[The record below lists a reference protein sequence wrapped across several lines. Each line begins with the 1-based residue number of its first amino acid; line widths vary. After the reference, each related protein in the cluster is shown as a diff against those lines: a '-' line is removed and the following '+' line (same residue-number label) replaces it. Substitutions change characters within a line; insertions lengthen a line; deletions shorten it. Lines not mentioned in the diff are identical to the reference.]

1 MTVRLALVRLRLDDK
16 DESSI
21 DRRAALAKTRGM
33 KILAV
38 FFFASAAL
46 IQIGLGQEVIG
57 FPASK
62 PVEET
67 RIPVFEGAE
76 RETEGLSNFRLVMEY
91 EREGVL
97 KVGEDLRLLPPG
109 AHQLELTYE
118 HVSGVSRLYELFIDG
133 ERILKREG
141 GAPDDTFET
150 TAEFAKENYK
160 LAEDFTVAAQFTTTG
175 QGTIF
180 SKCAPEG
187 KWSQNA
193 KALFI
198 RGGKLV
204 YDIGWVGAVSGGPKV
219 NDGKPHRVVLV
230 VKDGGAEMFVDGK
243 PAGKKKDFTG
253 PDVDGHV
260 VKIGKAAAD
269 FGGDWKG
276 GTIENVRYWARAIEG
291 PELKALRDGKLGEVN
306 TPDLNWGSTPAR
318 ETFDGAGIA
327 GIPVKLSLEGEVKIK
342 EAWVQP
348 MQLADHAALI
358 STWDKES
365 LKEGAQ
371 IYNTLCVTCHG
382 TVEKEGTLPTAL
394 KFHEGEFKNG
404 SDPYRMYQT
413 LKHGY
418 GIMVP
423 QPQYTAKQ
431 KYAVI
436 HYIRE
441 AFLAEHNA
449 KQMFEVDD
457 AYLASLPR
465 GMETI
470 EEEAPPAAAG
480 GKQYEKMDFGPA
492 LMWTYQVNKGGGI
505 EEWNIAQKG
514 IAVRLDEGPGGV
526 SKGRAW
532 MVYDE
537 DTMRVAAAYS
547 GGKFIDWR
555 GIAFDGSHGTHSS
568 IAGEPT
574 FITPDAPGWQNP
586 KDGSWADTRIVGRDG
601 RKFGPLPQEWVHY
614 KGLSYHGSQVV
625 IHYTVGQAKIL
636 ESPSVVEYG
645 ATPIFARTLNVGKSP
660 HDLVMKLP
668 EANISLNAPEG
679 VTAKDGELTIS
690 AAATPVKFSLWISKV
705 DQASLDGLA
714 AAGEQADLEQLTK
727 GGPPRFGETVI
738 TTAGVLGDDSG
749 PFAVDEIKTPDASA
763 NPWESWMRLGGF
775 DFFPDNPDR
784 AAVCTWMGDVW
795 LVDGVSGDLSELKW
809 RRICSG
815 LFQPLGLKIQ
825 DGKIYVTC
833 RDQIARLHD
842 LNGDEEIDFVESF
855 NNDAQVTEHFHE
867 FAMGLQTDDKGNF
880 YYAKSARHAK
890 TALVPHHGTL
900 LRVSPDGA
908 KTDIVATGFRAANG
922 VCLNPDGTWIVT
934 DQEGHWNP
942 KNRINYV
949 REGGFYGN
957 MFGYHDV
964 EDNSDDAMDQPL
976 CWITNAFDRSPAE
989 LLWAT
994 EPAQWGP
1001 FNGSLLNTSYG
1012 YGKLYTVPHEI
1023 IDGQAQGGMCE
1034 IPIPQFATGVMRG
1047 RFHPENGQLYG
1058 CGLFAW
1064 AGSRH
1069 EPGGFYRIRYTGKP
1083 AHMPIGLEA
1092 KKSGMTITFSDT
1104 LDAEFVANADN
1115 FKVKTWGLKRT
1126 AGYGSKHY
1134 DEKQLK
1140 VSSAA
1145 LGDDGK
1151 TVTLTIPD
1159 IHTTWCMEI
1168 VAKVKGA
1175 EGEPVQRVIHNT
1187 IHQLGE

>member
-1 MTVRLALVRLRLDDK
+1 MNPHLAFVSTLAVLALAIPLKAQV
-16 DESSI
+16 
-21 DRRAALAKTRGM
+21 
-33 KILAV
+33 V
-38 FFFASAAL
+38 
-46 IQIGLGQEVIG
+46 G
-57 FPASK
+57 FPAAK
-62 PVEET
+62 PVEQT
-67 RIPVFEGAE
+67 RIPVFVDGESTTGDLA
-76 RETEGLSNFRLVMEY
+76 NFRLVLNY
-91 EREGVL
+91 EGEGKLNVGDLVL
-97 KVGEDLRLLPPG
+97 ELKAGG
-109 AHQLELTYE
+109 SQLDLTYE
-118 HVSGVSRLYELFIDG
+118 HTSGVAGLLVAELDG
-133 ERILKREG
+133 QQLLKTTLKNAAGE
-141 GAPDDTFET
+141 TFQT
-150 TAEFAKENYK
+150 TAEVAKENFK
-160 LAEDFTVAAQFTTTG
+160 LAEDFTLAAQFTTTG
-175 QGTIF
+175 KGTIF
-180 SKCAPEG
+180 SKCKPEG
-187 KWSQNA
+187 KWSENA

-198 RGGKLV
+198 RGGRLV
-204 YDIGWVGAVSGGPKV
+204 YDIGWVGALSGRPKV

-243 PAGKKKDFTG
+243 PAGKKANFTG
-253 PDVDGHV
+253 PDVAGHV
-260 VKIGKAAAD
+260 VKIGRAAPD
-269 FGGDWKG
+269 FGHDFEG
-276 GTIENVRYWARAIEG
+276 GTIENVRFWARAIEG

-306 TPDLNWGSTPAR
+306 TPDLNWGATPAV

-327 GIPVKLSLEGEVKIK
+327 GIPVKLSLEGEVKVK
-342 EAWVQP
+342 SAWVQP
-348 MQLADHAALI
+348 LQMADHVELI

-365 LKEGAQ
+365 LKAGAQ

-382 TVEKEGTLPTAL
+382 TPEKEGTLPTAL

-404 SDPYRMYQT
+404 SDPYRMFQT
-413 LKHGY
+413 LQHGY
-418 GIMVP
+418 GLMVP
-423 QPQYTAKQ
+423 QMQYTAKQ
-431 KYAVI
+431 KYDVI

-441 AFLAEHNA
+441 AFLAQHNPD
-449 KQMFEVDD
+449 QFYDYDE

-465 GMETI
+465 SMQTI
-470 EEEAPPAAAG
+470 EEEVAPAAAD

-492 LMWTYQVNKGGGI
+492 LMWTYQVNKGGSI

-514 IAVRLDEGPGGV
+514 IAIRLDPGPGGV

-547 GGKFIDWR
+547 GGQFIDWK

-574 FITPDAPGWQNP
+574 FITPDAPAWKNP
-586 KDGSWADTRIVGRDG
+586 NDGSWADSRIVGRDG
-601 RKFGPLPQEWVHY
+601 RRFGPLPSDWVHY
-614 KGLSYHGSQVV
+614 KGMSYHGSQVV
-625 IHYTVGQAKIL
+625 IHYTVGEAKIL
-636 ESPSVVEYG
+636 ESPSVIEYG
-645 ATPIFARTLNVGKSP
+645 ATPVFVRTLNVEKSP
-660 HDLVMKLP
+660 HDLVTKLP
-668 EANISLNAPEG
+668 ETNIALNAP
-679 VTAKDGELTIS
+679 DGITIENNELTIPAS
-690 AAATPVKFSLWISKV
+690 ATPAKLSIWFSGV

-714 AAGEQADLEQLTK
+714 AAGEAAYLEPLTK

-738 TTAGVLGDDSG
+738 TTEGTQGDDSG

-775 DFFPDNPDR
+775 DFFPENPDR

-795 LVDGVSGDLSELKW
+795 LVDGVAGDLSKLEW

-815 LFQPLGLKIQ
+815 LFQPLGLKIHT

-867 FAMGLQTDDKGNF
+867 FAMGLQTDEDGNF

-900 LRVSPDGA
+900 LRVSLDGS

-994 EPAQWGP
+994 EPAKWGP

-1092 KKSGMTITFSDT
+1092 KKTGMVIKFSDP
-1104 LDAEFVANADN
+1104 LDAGFASNPESYR
-1115 FKVKTWGLKRT
+1115 VKTWSLKRT
-1126 AGYGSKHY
+1126 ASYGSKHY
-1134 DEKQLK
+1134 DERQLLVK
-1140 VSSAA
+1140 SAS

-1151 TVTLTIPD
+1151 TITLEIPD

-1168 VAKVKGA
+1168 VCTVKGP

-1187 IHQLGE
+1187 IHQFGD

>member
-1 MTVRLALVRLRLDDK
+1 MKSLVAISLACLAAVFNSSLSAQVIGFPPAKPVEQTRIPIFDDGTRETGEMANFRLRLDYEVAPGK
-16 DESSI
+16 SATLTVGDEVV
-21 DRRAALAKTRGM
+21 DLA
-33 KILAV
+33 
-38 FFFASAAL
+38 
-46 IQIGLGQEVIG
+46 
-57 FPASK
+57 
-62 PVEET
+62 
-67 RIPVFEGAE
+67 EGKHE
-76 RETEGLSNFRLVMEY
+76 LDLNY
-91 EREGVL
+91 EHA
-97 KVGEDLRLLPPG
+97 PG
-109 AHQLELTYE
+109 AVGLLEAEIDGDRVLGLDLVN
-118 HVSGVSRLYELFIDG
+118 VSGDTLQTSPEVAG
-133 ERILKREG
+133 ES
-141 GAPDDTFET
+141 F
-150 TAEFAKENYK
+150 K
-160 LAEDFTVAAQFTTTG
+160 LAENFTVAAQFTTKG
-175 QGTIF
+175 KGTIF
-180 SKCAPEG
+180 SKCKPKGNWEA
-187 KWSQNA
+187 NA

-204 YDIGWVGAVSGGPKV
+204 YDIGWVGAVSGGPKI
-219 NDGKPHRVVLV
+219 NDGKLHRVVLV
-230 VKDGGAEMFVDGK
+230 AKDGGVEMFVDGK
-243 PAGKKKDFTG
+243 PAGKKAGFNG
-253 PDVDGHV
+253 PDVSGHV
-260 VKIGKAAAD
+260 FKIGKAAPN
-269 FGGDWKG
+269 FGHDWEG
-276 GTIENVRYWARAIEG
+276 GVIENVRYWNRAIEG
-291 PELKALRDGKLGEVN
+291 GELKALRGGKLGEVN
-306 TPDLNWGSTPAR
+306 TPDLNWGAAPAV

-327 GIPVKLSLEGEVKIK
+327 GMPVKVKLEGDVKVH

-348 MQLADHAALI
+348 LQMADHWNQI
-358 STWDKES
+358 SQWDEET
-365 LKEGAQ
+365 LKTGAQ

-382 TVEKEGTLPTAL
+382 TAEKEGTLPTAL

-418 GIMVP
+418 GLMVP
-423 QPQYTAKQ
+423 QMQYTTSQ

-441 AFLAEHNA
+441 TLVKPHNKA
-449 KQMFEVDD
+449 QLFAIND

-465 GMETI
+465 GVQTI
-470 EEEAPPAAAG
+470 EEEIAPAAAG

-492 LMWTYQVNKGGGI
+492 LMWTYQVNQGGGP
-505 EEWNIAQKG
+505 EQWNIAQKG
-514 IAVRLDEGPGGV
+514 IAVRLDQGPGGV

-547 GGKFIDWR
+547 GSQFVDWK
-555 GIAFDGSHGTHSS
+555 GIAFDGSHGTHTS
-568 IAGEPT
+568 IASEPT

-586 KDGSWADTRIVGRDG
+586 ADGSWADTRIVGRDG
-601 RKFGPLPQEWVHY
+601 RRFGPLPREWVHY
-614 KGLSYHGSQVV
+614 KGMSYFGEQVV
-625 IHYTVGQAKIL
+625 LHYTVGEAKIL
-636 ESPSVVEYG
+636 EQPSVIEYG
-645 ATPIFARTLNVGKSP
+645 ATPIFVRTLNIDQSS
-660 HDLVMKLP
+660 HDLVMRLP
-668 EANISLNAPEG
+668 ETN
-679 VTAKDGELTIS
+679 TAFKVSAQSIHPQHGENGKLDVEKTKQRMAIKVVVSDGHLRIPAS
-690 AAATPVKFSLWISKV
+690 ITPVKLSIYLSNI

-714 AAGEQADLEQLTK
+714 AAGGVADLESLTK

-738 TTAGVLGDDSG
+738 TTEGTQGDDSG
-749 PFAVDEIKTPDASA
+749 AFAVDEIKTPDASA

-795 LVDGVSGDLSELKW
+795 LVDGVAGDLSKLEW

-815 LFQPLGLKIQ
+815 LFQPLGLKIHES
-825 DGKIYVTC
+825 KIYVTC

-867 FAMGLQTDDKGNF
+867 FAMGLQTDAKGNF

-900 LRVSPDGA
+900 LRVSPDGTR
-908 KTDIVATGFRAANG
+908 TDIVASGFRAANG

-964 EDNSDDAMDQPL
+964 EDDSDSAMQQPL

-994 EPAQWGP
+994 EPAKWGP

-1012 YGKLYTVPHEI
+1012 YGKIYTVPHEI

-1064 AGSRH
+1064 AGSRQ

-1092 KKSGMTITFSDT
+1092 KKTGMKITFSDP

-1115 FKVKTWGLKRT
+1115 FKVKTWSLKRT

-1134 DEKQLK
+1134 DEKPLTVK
-1140 VSSAA
+1140 SAS
-1145 LGDDGK
+1145 LGDDGR
-1151 TVTLTIPD
+1151 TVVLSIPD

-1168 VAKVKGA
+1168 VCKIKGMD
-1175 EGEPVQRVIHNT
+1175 GEPVDRVIHNT